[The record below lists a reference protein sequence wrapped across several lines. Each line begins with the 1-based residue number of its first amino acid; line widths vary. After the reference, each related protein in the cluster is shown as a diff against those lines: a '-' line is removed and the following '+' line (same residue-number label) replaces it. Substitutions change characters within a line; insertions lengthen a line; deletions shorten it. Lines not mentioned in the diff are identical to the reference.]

1 VPNPIGVMFVLYIV
15 VSIVSGIVSSVL
27 KQSRPTAR
35 RRRPVHVPGPQIPYP
50 AEVDVSELEEQP
62 GPAADEGH
70 ADWTVI
76 EEHVGSAVGEGDPH
90 WTAVRGRL
98 GPTVT
103 GGYSGSAELGDY
115 PDSAAVEGPRQM
127 ETIKR
132 LQSASER
139 EGRHESLKKGLALS
153 TRSLFGDREQL
164 RAMII
169 ATEILGKPKGLS
181 M

>member
-1 VPNPIGVMFVLYIV
+1 MPNPIGVMFVLYIV

-103 GGYSGSAELGDY
+103 GGYSGSAGWAITRIQRPSKDLDRWRRS
-115 PDSAAVEGPRQM
+115 SA
-127 ETIKR
+127 
-132 LQSASER
+132 
-139 EGRHESLKKGLALS
+139 
-153 TRSLFGDREQL
+153 FNL
-164 RAMII
+164 RASAKDGMRASRKGSPSRPGPCL
-169 ATEILGKPKGLS
+169 ATGSSSEL
-181 M
+181 